1 MDVQTV
7 LAWAARLACPLAI
20 GAMLWLMLRQT
31 GSTSAPSTERHLA
44 DLQQHHAAVEH
55 QIQVLEARA
64 DPSVPEG
71 HPPVPDAQQST
82 R

>member
-7 LAWAARLACPLAI
+7 LVWAARLACPLAI

-31 GSTSAPSTERHLA
+31 SSTPAPSTERHLA
-44 DLQQHHAAVEH
+44 ALQRRQVTVEH
-55 QIQVLEARA
+55 QIQALEARA

-71 HPPVPDAQQST
+71 HPPLPDAQQST

>member
-7 LAWAARLACPLAI
+7 LVWAARLACPLAI

-31 GSTSAPSTERHLA
+31 GSPPEPSSERHLA
-44 DLQQHHAAVEH
+44 DLQQHHAAMEH
-55 QIQVLEARA
+55 QIEALEARV
-64 DPSVPEG
+64 DPSVAEG
-71 HPPVPDAQQST
+71 HPPVSDAPQST